1 MADRAYPAPLDQP
14 GIAAS
19 LGEQKARAI
28 VASGAD
34 LVASGNIGCITQIRV
49 HLARLGSAIP
59 IRHTLQ
65 ILRDMD
71 PH

>member
-1 MADRAYPAPLDQP
+1 MFVPPLFRAFRAISCGLLFL
-14 GIAAS
+14 A
-19 LGEQKARAI
+19 AI